1 MALNQNLLRADV
13 QDFIDKNYKK
23 DAPSL
28 VLKGSPFADINIQE
42 LLQQLESK
50 RKAEKKLPTWFQTA
64 NIYFPPKVS
73 IEQSSSEIT
82 AQYKASI
89 VSGKSLID
97 VTGGFGIDSY
107 YFAQQFESVTYCEI
121 NEDLAQVVAHNYEV
135 LGQQNI
141 TVQATNGMRF
151 IKEQETVYD
160 WMFIDPSRRDGVK
173 GKVFLLKDCVPYL
186 PPKVDFL
193 FRNATSVLVKLSPM
207 LDISNTLKE
216 LKYVTEVHIVAVN
229 NEVKELLFLLEQ
241 KEVAAVK
248 IQTVNFQKDQQQ
260 SFAFNFGDHSYSNY
274 SEPLQ
279 YLYEPNAALLKSGGF
294 HEITKQLPVFK
305 LQEHAHLYTSEAL
318 EEFPGRSFQIE
329 AVVPYDRK
337 KIQQLLPE
345 KKANITTRNF
355 PKSVVQ
361 IRKELKLKDGGQH
374 YLFFT
379 KNMKNKLTCILCKKF
394 GKSQ

>member
-1 MALNQNLLRADV
+1 MTLNQNLLRADV
-13 QDFIDKNYKK
+13 QEFIEKNYKK
-23 DAPSL
+23 DTPSL
-28 VLKGSPFADINIQE
+28 VLKGSPFEDISIQE

-50 RKAEKKLPTWFQTA
+50 RKAEKKLPTWFQTP
-64 NIYFPPKVS
+64 NIFFPPKVS

-89 VSGKSLID
+89 LSGKSLID

-107 YFAQQFESVTYCEI
+107 FFAQQFESVTYCEI
-121 NEDLAQVVAHNYEV
+121 NEALAEVVAHNYEI
-135 LGQQNI
+135 LDQKNI
-141 TVQATNGMRF
+141 TVHAGNGMRF
-151 IKEQETVYD
+151 VKDQETVYD
-160 WMFIDPSRRDGVK
+160 CMFIDPSRRDGVK

-193 FRNATSVLVKLSPM
+193 FRNAKKVLVKLSPM
-207 LDISNTLKE
+207 LDITNTLRE

-241 KEVAAVK
+241 REVEAVK

-260 SFAFNFGDHSYSNY
+260 NFAFNFGDHSFSNY

-279 YLYEPNAALLKSGGF
+279 FLFEPNAALLKSGGF
-294 HEITKQLPVFK
+294 HEITSRLKVFK
-305 LQEHAHLYTSEAL
+305 LQEHAHLYTSETL
-318 EEFPGRSFQIE
+318 IDFPGRAFKIE
-329 AVVPYDRK
+329 GVVPYDRK

-379 KNMKNKLTCILCKKF
+379 KNMKNKLTCILCKKT
-394 GKSQ
+394 SS